1 MKDQMAILQEMMAL
15 PPEVLGAMEQEMAQY
30 RYLTLR
36 PTAFADYAAFQAY
49 GEIPFHGNRAMMM
62 GLPVSE
68 GVPKLTA
75 DLKAARE
82 AMIPVC
88 EPEDVCW
95 YIWGDDMPQE
105 ENAAQ
110 YSYRGCADNPGFKP
124 FLLPYLLDDPAQAK
138 GNVICIAGGGFDQ
151 RANLGEGYP
160 VAQYWRGL
168 GYNAYVLQRRVKPF
182 RPEDSMLDLQR
193 AVRYLRHYGPQ
204 RGIGGLNCIAA
215 IGFSGGSGT
224 TLGAVFHYYG
234 HILPNVE
241 YPAYI
246 PDEVDEENS
255 DLDIVISHYGPSFE
269 LLPGG
274 FGTNYDTENPSL
286 PAIFMA
292 GGEKDCLNVA
302 LPYLDLYRFL
312 FGKTTVELHL
322 YADADHGYAL
332 GDTFAESEYR
342 NERQNTRTW
351 MGLADAFIQ
360 LQMEKKRHS

>member
-1 MKDQMAILQEMMAL
+1 MRDQMAVLQEMMTL
-15 PPEVLGAMEQEMAQY
+15 PPEVLGALEQEMAQY

-36 PTAFADYAAFQAY
+36 ATAFSDLAAFLTY
-49 GEIPFHGNRAMMM
+49 GEMPFHANRIMRR
-62 GLPVSE
+62 GLSAAEV
-68 GVPKLTA
+68 VPKLTA

-82 AMIPVC
+82 GLVPVC

-110 YSYRGCADNPGFKP
+110 YSYRGCVDNPGFKP
-124 FLLPYLLDDPAQAK
+124 FLVPYLLADPAQAK
-138 GNVICIAGGGFDQ
+138 GNVICIAGGGFDM
-151 RANLGEGYP
+151 RANFSEGYP
-160 VAQYWRGL
+160 VAEHWRGL

-204 RGIGGLNCIAA
+204 MGVGGLDCIIA

-224 TLGAVFHYYG
+224 ILGTVFQYYG
-234 HILPNVE
+234 HILPNAE
-241 YPAYI
+241 YPAYV
-246 PDEVDEENS
+246 PDAVDKENS
-255 DLDIVISHYGPSFE
+255 DLDIIISHYGPSFE

-274 FGTNYDTENPSL
+274 FGTNYHTENPNL
-286 PAIFMA
+286 PAVFMA
-292 GGEKDCLNVA
+292 GGEKDCLDVA

-332 GDTFAESEYR
+332 GDNFAEGEYH
-342 NERQNTRTW
+342 NEHQNSRTW
-351 MGLADAFIQ
+351 MALADAFIQ
-360 LQMEKKRHS
+360 LQMEKKRPD

>member
-1 MKDQMAILQEMMAL
+1 MRDQMAVLQEMMTL
-15 PPEVLGAMEQEMAQY
+15 PPEVLGALEQEMAQY

-36 PTAFADYAAFQAY
+36 ATAFSDLASFLAY
-49 GEIPFHGNRAMMM
+49 GEMPFHANRIMRR
-62 GLPVSE
+62 GLSAAEV
-68 GVPKLTA
+68 VPKLTA

-82 AMIPVC
+82 GLVPVC

-110 YSYRGCADNPGFKP
+110 YSYRGCVDNPGFKP
-124 FLLPYLLDDPAQAK
+124 FLVPYLLDNPARAK
-138 GNVICIAGGGFDQ
+138 GNVICIAGGGFDM
-151 RANLGEGYP
+151 RANFSEGYP
-160 VAQYWRGL
+160 VAEHWRGL

-193 AVRYLRHYGPQ
+193 AVRYLRYYGPQ

-224 TLGAVFHYYG
+224 ILGTVFQYYG
-234 HILPNVE
+234 HILPNAE
-241 YPAYI
+241 YPAYV
-246 PDEVDEENS
+246 PDAVDKENS
-255 DLDIVISHYGPSFE
+255 DLDIIISHYGPSFE

-274 FGTNYDTENPSL
+274 FGTNYHTENPNL
-286 PAIFMA
+286 PAVFMA
-292 GGEKDCLNVA
+292 GGEKDCLDVA

-332 GDTFAESEYR
+332 GDNFAEGEYH
-342 NERQNTRTW
+342 NEHQNSRTW
-351 MGLADAFIQ
+351 MALADAFIQ
-360 LQMEKKRHS
+360 LQMEKKRPD